1 MGFRYHELDE
11 GAATQAYLEN
21 EGKNIQVD
29 RWDGCYSKRW
39 NGILSDEA
47 YVHPAK
53 VAPGLAEKIYQ
64 HMIEEGWLHP
74 GDTFWG
80 AARKIVEQVYFSLK
94 PGGHAAWIV
103 KSYVKAGQIVDF
115 HDQWRQLCESVG
127 FVTVH
132 EHRAYVVEE
141 HNPRYNL
148 DGELVVDVKE
158 RKSFFRRLLEKKG
171 SPRIDWETV
180 WCMVKPEA

>member
-1 MGFRYHELDE
+1 MGIDGSVTSPPYESTLNRKGGIDPEKSEYIGGPHSQINNSDTRYSEDL
-11 GAATQAYLEN
+11 A
-21 EGKNIQVD
+21 NIGND
-29 RWDGCYSKRW
+29 S
-39 NGILSDEA
+39 
-47 YVHPAK
+47 
-53 VAPGLAEKIYQ
+53 
-64 HMIEEGWLHP
+64 
-74 GDTFWG
+74 GDTFWS